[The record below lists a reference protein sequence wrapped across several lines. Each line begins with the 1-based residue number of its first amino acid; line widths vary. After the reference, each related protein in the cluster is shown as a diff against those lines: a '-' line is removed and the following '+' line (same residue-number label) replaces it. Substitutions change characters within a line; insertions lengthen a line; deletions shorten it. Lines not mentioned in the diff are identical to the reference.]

1 MQQLLRAD
9 IAPGWAVAGHMA
21 DHANTAAEASGIR
34 QQFPAEDTIRFPPYQ
49 PSARGSST
57 DADADADAA
66 AVAASSQAGSGEVV
80 EGSGRPGAE
89 AAGIRPCDDTEPD
102 ALSGLLGSEDVDA
115 NAELSAAVA
124 AIAAMA
130 QLGLGGADML
140 YPQSLD
146 EYYAACE
153 DELQWRVAL

>member
-9 IAPGWAVAGHMA
+9 LAPGWAVAGQMA
-21 DHANTAAEASGIR
+21 DHSNTTAEASGTQ
-34 QQFPAEDTIRFPPYQ
+34 QQFHAEDTIRLPSYQ
-49 PSARGSST
+49 PSARGSS
-57 DADADADAA
+57 ADADAA
-66 AVAASSQAGSGEVV
+66 VVAASSRAGTDEVV
-80 EGSGRPGAE
+80 EDYGRPGAG
-89 AAGIRPCDDTEPD
+89 AAGIRPCDSTEPN

>member
-9 IAPGWAVAGHMA
+9 IAPGWAVAGHTA
-21 DHANTAAEASGIR
+21 DHANTTAEASGTW

-49 PSARGSST
+49 PSARGSS
-57 DADADADAA
+57 ADADAA
-66 AVAASSQAGSGEVV
+66 VGAASNRAGSGEVV
-80 EGSGRPGAE
+80 EGYGRPGAG
-89 AAGIRPCDDTEPD
+89 AAGIIRSCDDTEPD